1 MYNTLKNDTGG
12 LIIDDTRNLGSLS
25 IILYNEEL
33 EMMKNDEKRRK
44 SILLLA
50 TMGAFLISGC
60 SAKEE
65 VQEISSETF
74 VNEILSSAAEQTT
87 VANETQPI
95 ISDEIQSETIVQSE
109 EPAKTESASE
119 PEPGSGQETQTT
131 QTATPKQETQTT
143 QMPPV
148 KEVKY
153 MDIAHVFKPYEQAVE
168 ISLQMPEDWNYT
180 LWDVEEESPDWGY
193 SVKVQGRE
201 DAIFSIF
208 GQHGTLTDDSS
219 NGPKSFQTSQGLTGQ
234 YSWDEYTLD
243 DGNPAI
249 QGTIIFDTELA
260 GFYGVRFNMPESIYR
275 ENRDIID
282 KVFQSIVIR
291 EAQ

>member
-1 MYNTLKNDTGG
+1 
-12 LIIDDTRNLGSLS
+12 
-25 IILYNEEL
+25 
-33 EMMKNDEKRRK
+33 MMKKRRK
-44 SILLLA
+44 SVLLLA
-50 TMGAFLISGC
+50 TMGVFLINGC
-60 SAKEE
+60 GAKEE
-65 VQEISSETF
+65 VQEI
-74 VNEILSSAAEQTT
+74 LSSVEEQTT
-87 VANETQPI
+87 VANETQL
-95 ISDEIQSETIVQSE
+95 ETFVQSE
-109 EPAKTESASE
+109 EPTKTESASE

-131 QTATPKQETQTT
+131 QIL
-143 QMPPV
+143 PV

-153 MDIAHVFKPYEQAVE
+153 MDIVHIFKPYEQAVE
-168 ISLQMPEDWNYT
+168 ISLQVPEDWNYT

-193 SVKVQGRE
+193 TVKVQGRE
-201 DAIFSIF
+201 DAILGIF
-208 GQHGTLTDDSS
+208 GQHGTLTGADSS
-219 NGPKSFQTSQGLTGQ
+219 NGPKSFLTSQGMTGQ
-234 YSWDEYTLD
+234 YFWDEYTLD

>member
-1 MYNTLKNDTGG
+1 M
-12 LIIDDTRNLGSLS
+12 
-25 IILYNEEL
+25 
-33 EMMKNDEKRRK
+33 EMMKKRRK

-50 TMGAFLISGC
+50 TMGVFLINGC
-60 SAKEE
+60 GAKEE
-65 VQEISSETF
+65 VQEIPSEAF
-74 VNEILSSAAEQTT
+74 VNE
-87 VANETQPI
+87 
-95 ISDEIQSETIVQSE
+95 
-109 EPAKTESASE
+109 
-119 PEPGSGQETQTT
+119 
-131 QTATPKQETQTT
+131 KQETQTT

-249 QGTIIFDTELA
+249 QGTIIFDTELLA
-260 GFYGVRFNMPESIYR
+260 GFYGVSFNMPKSIYS
-275 ENRDIID
+275 ENKDIID
-282 KVFQSIVIR
+282 KVFQSISIK